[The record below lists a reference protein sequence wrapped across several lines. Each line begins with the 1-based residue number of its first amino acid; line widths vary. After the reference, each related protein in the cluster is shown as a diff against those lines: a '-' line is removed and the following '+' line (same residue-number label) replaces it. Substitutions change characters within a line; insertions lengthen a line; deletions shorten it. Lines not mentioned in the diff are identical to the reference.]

1 MNARDTGRSLEAD
14 APAKLNLGL
23 RVRARRADG
32 YHEIE
37 SVFAPIDL
45 ADRIRLRVSDADAP
59 RVTLT
64 LRDATPDVPGD
75 ARNLAARAAERF
87 LATAGLS
94 LAVEVELTKRIPS
107 GAGLGG
113 GSSDAGAVL
122 RLLAEARPGALGAAQ
137 LAALALELGADV
149 PFFLDPQPA
158 WVTGVGER
166 RSPLPGLPR
175 LSLLLVNPGVRLE
188 TLEVYRAF
196 DALSPDPGSR
206 PALPDPAGDWRD
218 DSLAA
223 RLRNDLEAA
232 AVRLCPQ
239 IRRLRATLGAQG
251 PRAVAL
257 SGSGPTLY
265 GVFAD
270 AAAAERARRAFPE
283 SVWTRVAVIPEA
295 R

>member
-1 MNARDTGRSLEAD
+1 VSARDTGRSLEAE

-45 ADRIRLRVSDADAP
+45 ADRVRLRVSEAETT

-64 LRDATPDVPGD
+64 LRGASPDVPED
-75 ARNLAARAAERF
+75 ARNLAVRAAEGF
-87 LATAGLS
+87 LAAAGLS
-94 LAVEVELTKRIPS
+94 LAVEIQLHKHIPS

-122 RLLAEARPGALGAAQ
+122 RLLSGARPGALAPAQ
-137 LAALALELGADV
+137 LEALALELGADV
-149 PFFLDPQPA
+149 PFFLDPRPA
-158 WVTGVGER
+158 WVTGVGEQ
-166 RSPLPGLPR
+166 RSPLPGLPPFA
-175 LSLLLVNPGVRLE
+175 LLLVNPGVRLE

-196 DALSPDPGSR
+196 DALTPDPGAG
-206 PALPDPAGDWRD
+206 PPLPDPAGDWRD
-218 DSLAA
+218 EPLAA
-223 RLRNDLEAA
+223 RLRNDLEPAA
-232 AVRLCPQ
+232 LRLCPE
-239 IRRLRATLGAQG
+239 IRRLRAALEARG

-270 AAAAERARRAFPE
+270 AATAERARRALPAA
-283 SVWTRVAVIPEA
+283 VWTRVAAIPEA